1 MKLLNKLYPY
11 LTTEELKAREK
22 NLINNL
28 LKVGKFSEKQKAKQF
43 IDQAFK
49 KYDAEQDL
57 TDVEWQCVSFFIS
70 YKRKKAPLYIAL
82 QQAKGILNA
91 MPTNSKVTVTTK

>member
-11 LTTEELKAREK
+11 LTQQELNAREK

-28 LKVGKFSEKQKAKQF
+28 LKLGKFSEKQKAQQF
-43 IDQAFK
+43 IAQAFK

-57 TDVEWQCVSFFIS
+57 TDLEKQCVSFFIS
-70 YKRKKAPLYIAL
+70 YKRQKAPLYKSL
-82 QQAKGILNA
+82 QQAKDILNA
-91 MPTNSKVTVTTK
+91 MPTNSKVTITTK